1 MTDGT
6 RERFLTATAKLL
18 QERGYR
24 GTSLNDILS
33 ESGAPRGSLYYH
45 FPGGKEELARE
56 ATQREVRTISEYIAT
71 AFRECADPVE
81 AVRAYV
87 EGAREH
93 IRTGGFL
100 LGCPVASLVLDSP
113 EASSSIRDL
122 CEEALDDWQALIRDG
137 LTVSGI
143 SVERADSLAILI
155 LTSVEG
161 ALILARSRRDPKPL
175 DTVAEE
181 LAASVSEALRETTGA
196 GDEGVRGAR

>member
-1 MTDGT
+1 MAHGT

-24 GTSLNDILS
+24 GTSLNDILT

-56 ATQREVRTISEYIAT
+56 ATQLEVRRISDYLAT
-71 AFRECADPVE
+71 AFRESAGPVE

-93 IRTGGFL
+93 TRSGGFL
-100 LGCPVASLVLDSP
+100 LGCPVAPLILDAP
-113 EASSSIRDL
+113 EVSSSIRAI
-122 CEEALDDWQALIRDG
+122 CQEAVEDWHGLIRDG
-137 LTVSGI
+137 IAASGI
-143 SVERADSLAILI
+143 PVERADALATLI

-161 ALILARSRRDPKPL
+161 ALILARSRREPEPL
-175 DTVAEE
+175 DTVADE
-181 LAASVSEALRETTGA
+181 LAAAVSTALRETTST
-196 GDEGVRGAR
+196 RS